1 MRQPATREESKK
13 RKRKFRREVS
23 YTPSRWPTGGRER
36 TANRGA
42 NVERRRRIAM
52 WVAKEVI
59 PHEAAVRAWLSRSSV
74 SQEDV
79 DDVIQESYARLAALD
94 SIEHIARPDAYF
106 FSTARNLLVRRLRR
120 AKIVRIDTIAEID
133 AFVDDSHPS
142 PEQYAAG
149 RLDYLRMLRLIA
161 ALPERC
167 RRIVEMRKIEGISQ
181 RDIAIAMGVTESV
194 VENEV
199 NQGVKAVMRA
209 WRDAE
214 NTAALRLAAF
224 EAGGEQAG

>member
-1 MRQPATREESKK
+1 MAR
-13 RKRKFRREVS
+13 
-23 YTPSRWPTGGRER
+23 
-36 TANRGA
+36 
-42 NVERRRRIAM
+42 
-52 WVAKEVI
+52 EVI
-59 PHEAAVRAWLSRSSV
+59 PHEAAVRAWLSRSCV

-94 SIEHIARPDAYF
+94 AIEHIARPGAYF

-133 AFVDDSHPS
+133 AFVDDGHPS

-149 RLDYLRMLRLIA
+149 RLDYLRMLNLIA

-167 RRIVEMRKIEGISQ
+167 RRIVEMRKIEGMSQ
-181 RDIAIAMGVTESV
+181 RDIAKALGVTESV
-194 VENEV
+194 VENQV
-199 NQGVKAVMRA
+199 NLGVKAVMRA

-214 NTAALRLAAF
+214 SATAVRLAAL
-224 EAGGEQAG
+224 EAGGGQAG